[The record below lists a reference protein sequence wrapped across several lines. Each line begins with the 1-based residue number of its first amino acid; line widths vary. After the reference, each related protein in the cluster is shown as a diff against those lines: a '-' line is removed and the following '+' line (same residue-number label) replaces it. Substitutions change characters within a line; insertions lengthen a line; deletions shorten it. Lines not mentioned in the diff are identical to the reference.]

1 MFNII
6 GMPRTR
12 TAWLANLFTT
22 GDTICLHDWYGRNE
36 YRAPIECGYS
46 DSIYHENYEPER
58 TVFIYRE
65 ISSVIDSLKKSFTF
79 PASMDWDLTEEALKQ
94 QERKME
100 ACSGIHLEYT
110 ELESDKT
117 VAEIWSLLLNNEPDM
132 TRIRL
137 MQNFNVTV
145 NYTNIIDAFEV
156 REVL

>member
-22 GDTICLHDWYGRNE
+22 GSTICLHDWYGRNE
-36 YRAPIECGYS
+36 HRAPIECGYS

-65 ISSVIDSLKKSFTF
+65 ISNIIDSLKKSFKF
-79 PASMDWDLTEEALKQ
+79 PVSMDWDLTEEVLKQ

-100 ACSGIHLEYT
+100 SCEGLHLEYT

-117 VAEIWSLLLNNEPDM
+117 VAEIWSLLLNKEPDM

-145 NYTNIIDAFEV
+145 NYTNIIDAFKV